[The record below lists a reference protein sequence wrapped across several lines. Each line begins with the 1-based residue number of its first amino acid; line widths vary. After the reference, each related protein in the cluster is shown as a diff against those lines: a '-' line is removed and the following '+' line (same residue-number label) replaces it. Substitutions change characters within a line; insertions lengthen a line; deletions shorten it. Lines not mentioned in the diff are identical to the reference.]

1 MNQMT
6 RSYVSGRFAEP
17 DIRVSL
23 EISTTHDR
31 GREPVRLLLIGSR
44 EGVNSIIQTLHY
56 LRFAEVL
63 EWSHELPAP
72 DQPLNLAP
80 GDVMRVLTKRL
91 LLR

>member
-6 RSYVSGRFAEP
+6 KSYVSGQFAES

-23 EISTTHDR
+23 EISASHSR
-31 GREPVRLLLIGSR
+31 EREPVRLLLIGSR

-56 LRFAEVL
+56 LRFAEVF

-72 DQPLNLAP
+72 DQPLKLAP

-91 LLR
+91 SLR